1 MLDGGGQAR
10 LAMLACSEPPEGHA
24 RRSLRLLGDRLG
36 GLEVVESIPEGTV
49 RQGLKN
55 DIKPWRSECWCIPPK
70 ESAES
75 VCAMEDVLKTCSRG
89 YDDGTVLAVMD
100 GTPERRTGE
109 TRTPLPPRPGQPAAY
124 GSGHGRNG
132 TANLFMVYA
141 PLEAWRHVKVTDR
154 RRRRDFARLPA
165 DIADVHFP
173 DRKTVPVTDSPT
185 PTGCRPSTRRPGRRT
200 PRGPRTASR
209 STTRRGT
216 GAGLTWRRPGQTS
229 SPGSAPPGASR
240 TGRRW

>member
-1 MLDGGGQAR
+1 MHPAERERRIRPRHGGR
-10 LAMLACSEPPEGHA
+10 PET
-24 RRSLRLLGDRLG
+24 R
-36 GLEVVESIPEGTV
+36 
-49 RQGLKN
+49 
-55 DIKPWRSECWCIPPK
+55 
-70 ESAES
+70 
-75 VCAMEDVLKTCSRG
+75 SRG
-89 YDDGTVLAVMD
+89 YDGGTVLAVMD

-124 GSGHGRNG
+124 GSGHGRSG
-132 TANLFMVYA
+132 APDLFMVHP

-173 DRKTVPVTDSPT
+173 DRRTVPVMDGPT
-185 PTGCRPSTRRPGRRT
+185 PTGCRRSTRPSGRRRR
-200 PRGPRTASR
+200 RGPRTASR

-216 GAGLTWRRPGQTS
+216 AAGRTWRRPGQTP

-240 TGRRW
+240 TGRRWCGRPAPGRRTATRRRSRSTGGSGPGTPA